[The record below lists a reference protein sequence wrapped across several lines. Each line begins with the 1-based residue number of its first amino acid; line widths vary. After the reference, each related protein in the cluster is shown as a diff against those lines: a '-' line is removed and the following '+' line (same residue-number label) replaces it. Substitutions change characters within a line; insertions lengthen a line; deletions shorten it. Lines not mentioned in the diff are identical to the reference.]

1 MVLPVS
7 PLTRLLDRLTP
18 LEPEDRIDA
27 IVGEINATGAGQL
40 ELDWRPAWKWPPSFV
55 VELAGA
61 KIELHG
67 IEATGPD
74 LATLCARWIA
84 AAVDA
89 APLAEARARLALTG

>member
-7 PLTRLLDRLTP
+7 PLARLLDRLTP
-18 LEPEDRIDA
+18 LDTVDRIDA

-40 ELDWRPAWKWPPSFV
+40 CVAWRPGWKGSPGF
-55 VELAGA
+55 EIGLAGV

-67 IEATGPD
+67 IQATGPD
-74 LATLCARWIA
+74 LASACARWIA